1 LKKSLNIRRV
11 SIRWILKESREK
23 LKLVSQK
30 ALLMKDCHQVQL
42 ILVVGHWK
50 SSSKKALLSHQVQLR
65 CNCQFNFRTSCIQCT
80 KIGGLPLILTFH
92 VIMST
97 RVFESLSTCRWWKPY
112 LQASFI
118 PKYIPHI
125 MTHRVSQVPIFRAY
139 PLIHLTSEF
148 RKSPPQPANPK

>member
-30 ALLMKDCHQVQL
+30 ALLF
-42 ILVVGHWK
+42 
-50 SSSKKALLSHQVQLR
+50 LSHQVQLR
-65 CNCQFNFRTSCIQCT
+65 CNCQFNFRTSCIHCT

-92 VIMST
+92 AIMST